1 MVAYT
6 TRMPA
11 GIAGNISRSD
21 SLTVEATPINSA
33 KPPLAYGIFGKFV
46 SGKAEPLEASDAGA
60 VVTGMFTRPYPFQS
74 TDNNFGG
81 GTPPSSGILD
91 FLRRGY
97 VSAILKVGTAVKGGA
112 VYVVTTA
119 GGTVVVGDI
128 VTSASPAGGG
138 TAVLV
143 SNCFFTGA
151 ADANGITEVA
161 YNI

>member
-1 MVAYT
+1 MPAYT

-21 SLTVEATPINSA
+21 SVTVEPVQINSA
-33 KPPLAYGIFGKFV
+33 KPPLAYGVFGKFV
-46 SGKAEPLEASDAGA
+46 SNRAEPLEAADAAA
-60 VVTGMFTRPYPFQS
+60 VVVGMFTRPYPFQS

-81 GTPPSSGILD
+81 GVPPTSGILD

-97 VSAILKVGTAVKGGA
+97 VSVILKSGTATKGA
-112 VYVVTTA
+112 PVFVVTTA
-119 GGTVVVGDI
+119 GGTSNLNDI
-128 VTSASPAGGG
+128 VTSAAPASGG
-138 TAVLV
+138 TAVQV
-143 SNCFFTGA
+143 ANCFFTGA